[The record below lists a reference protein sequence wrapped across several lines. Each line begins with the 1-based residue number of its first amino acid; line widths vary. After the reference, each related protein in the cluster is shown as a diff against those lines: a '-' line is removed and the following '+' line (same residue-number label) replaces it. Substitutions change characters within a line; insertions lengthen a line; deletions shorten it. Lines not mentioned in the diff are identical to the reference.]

1 MSGPSGAGKD
11 TVITAIHERGEPF
24 ATPVNLTTR
33 APREGE
39 VDGIDY
45 RFVTAAEF
53 QRNVEA
59 GEMLEHAQVYADM
72 KGVARSEVRR
82 ALATG
87 NDVILRVDIQGAETL
102 RERLSGALLIFI
114 IPDDLA
120 QMETRMRE
128 RGMDETDIQQRMK
141 TTQHEIAAQEGFDHV
156 VENID
161 GDLGGTIDRVLA
173 IIATERARPGRE
185 AVQV

>member
-1 MSGPSGAGKD
+1 M
-11 TVITAIHERGEPF
+11 ITAIHERGEPF

-72 KGVARSEVRR
+72 KGVAHSEVSR

-87 NDVILRVDIQGAETL
+87 NDVILRVDIQGAEIL

>member
-1 MSGPSGAGKD
+1 MIAG
-11 TVITAIHERGEPF
+11 IHARGDAF

-39 VDGIDY
+39 VDGVDY

-72 KGVARSEVRR
+72 KGVARSELRR

-102 RERLSGALLIFI
+102 RDVLPGALLIFI
-114 IPDDLA
+114 VPDDLA
-120 QMETRMRE
+120 HIESRMRE
-128 RGMDETDIQQRMK
+128 RGMDDEDIRQRLETTKR
-141 TTQHEIAAQEGFDHV
+141 EIAAQDRFDHV

-161 GDLGGTIDRVLA
+161 GDLEGTVDRVLA
-173 IIATERARPGRE
+173 IIATERARPGRA
-185 AVQV
+185 AVEL

>member
-1 MSGPSGAGKD
+1 MIAG
-11 TVITAIHERGEPF
+11 IHERGEPF

-39 VDGIDY
+39 VDGVDY

-102 RERLSGALLIFI
+102 RERLPGALLIFI
-114 IPDDLA
+114 VPDDLA
-120 QMETRMRE
+120 QMQARMHERE
-128 RGMDETDIQQRMK
+128 MEEADIQQRLETAK
-141 TTQHEIAAQEGFDHV
+141 REIAAGGRFDHV

-161 GDLGGTIDRVLA
+161 GDLAGTIDRILA

-185 AVQV
+185 AMEL